1 MDLHE
6 ALTQQLLTIVDTEFD
21 HEIECQP
28 AYQLRSAEFFLM
40 APHQLAP
47 SMQPLLHVDLPV
59 LAGRPAHASLHSHTL
74 KRRADE
80 RMRLL
85 GEFYQRACLCS
96 VSAAD
101 EATWQGRRVVE
112 MLRERCEQDALL
124 IEALAANGE
133 IVVAVPS
140 GRQLEC
146 YALGGAAA
154 LRRLL
159 WNNLTRV
166 YSCLGMG
173 HVDLPCSDEE
183 RMALSLVGQGLE
195 TLFFLFAERQVAVQ
209 VEGGT
214 ELFIHGIDSANVH
227 AAIEV
232 MHRYIGPRKH

>member
-6 ALTQQLLTIVDTEFD
+6 ALTQQLLKIVDTEFD

-28 AYQLRSAEFFLM
+28 ACHLHQAEFFQL

-47 SMQPLLHVDLPV
+47 SMQLWLQNDLPA
-59 LAGRPAHASLHSHTL
+59 LSGRPVQTSLHSQVL

-96 VSAAD
+96 VSAA
-101 EATWQGRRVVE
+101 EAATWQGRRVVE
-112 MLRERCEQDALL
+112 MLSERREQDALL
-124 IEALAANGE
+124 IEALAAGGE
-133 IVVAVPS
+133 IVVAVPY
-140 GRQLEC
+140 GRQLDC
-146 YALGGAAA
+146 YALGGAVA

-183 RMALSLVGQGLE
+183 RMALSLIEQGLE
-195 TLFFLFAERQVAVQ
+195 TLFFLFAERQVVLQ

-214 ELFIHGIDSANVH
+214 GLFIHGIDSANVR
-227 AAIEV
+227 AAIDV
-232 MHRYIGPRKH
+232 IYRHIGPRKH